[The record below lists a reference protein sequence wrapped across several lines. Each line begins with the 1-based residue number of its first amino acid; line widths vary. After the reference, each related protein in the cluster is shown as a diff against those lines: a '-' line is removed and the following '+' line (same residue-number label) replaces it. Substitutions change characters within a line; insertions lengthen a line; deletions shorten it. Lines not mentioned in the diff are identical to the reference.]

1 MTRRPDDVLVL
12 DVEDPRWWRFVA
24 EHHAAGPFHHPAW
37 TRLLAACYGYR
48 GFALAIAGDSGAL
61 SAGVPAIQVRG
72 PLGRRRL
79 VSLPFTDHCPPL
91 AVSDSSRDKLAAALN
106 AARRDG
112 RIPDLEVRA
121 ELAGGHASTDAVIHR
136 LPLRADSS
144 EVFGTFARSQ
154 VQRNVRRAGR
164 DGVSVRRATAAR
176 DLTEVFY
183 RLHLRTRRRLG
194 VPVQPRRFF
203 IRLWSDMIDADLG
216 YVLLAELG
224 GVPVAGAVFLTYNR
238 TVVYKYGASDSSFWR
253 VRPNHLLFW
262 EAIRSA
268 CEAGYETFD
277 FGRSDMGDTGLRS
290 FKDGWGTREEPLVYA
305 TLADRP
311 VGHAAGRLSAAAR
324 PVVRRSPLWVCRL
337 LGEALYRYAA

>member
-1 MTRRPDDVLVL
+1 VLIL
-12 DVEDPRWWRFVA
+12 DVEDPRWCRFVA
-24 EHHAAGPFHHPAW
+24 DHPDAGPFHHPAW
-37 TRLLAACYGYR
+37 TRLLAACYGYPS
-48 GFALAIAGDSGAL
+48 FALAVADDTSAL
-61 SAGVPAIQVRG
+61 SAGMPAIEVRA
-72 PLGRRRL
+72 PLGGRRL

-91 AVSDSSRDKLAAALN
+91 AVSDSSRDQLAAALD

-121 ELAGGHASTDAVIHR
+121 ELPGGQASTDAVIHR
-136 LPLRADSS
+136 LQLQADSS
-144 EVFGTFARSQ
+144 AVFRSFARSQ
-154 VQRNVRRAGR
+154 VQRNVRRAER
-164 DGVSVRRATAAR
+164 DGVRVRRARATS

-183 RLHLRTRRRLG
+183 GLHLRTRRRLG

-203 IRLWSDMIDADLG
+203 ARLWRDMIDADLG

-311 VGHAAGRLSAAAR
+311 AGHAAGRLSAAAR
-324 PVVRRSPLWVCRL
+324 PVIRRSPLWVCRL